1 MIGSE
6 TTQAG
11 MQASAQA
18 AAQTG
23 GAGSGGGGKQILEL
37 RRYTFASPQKRE
49 AFENFIGSGMIPALN
64 RQGIQPVGA
73 FKMLRADNPQ
83 AAFDGDTG
91 PDLFVL
97 LPHNTMDSVLA
108 LEARLAADTTYG
120 KVLAALKDEP
130 KDAAYLRYQ
139 SLLMLAFDDCPKVEV
154 PTRAAGRVLQLRVY
168 ESHNAERGALKVR
181 MFNEGGEIR
190 IFREVGMNPVFFGQ
204 AFSGE
209 KLPNLTYLL
218 GFEDEATMK
227 SAWDKFG
234 KHPDWE
240 KLKNEPRYK
249 DTVSNITNIV
259 LRPVTGSQV

>member
-6 TTQAG
+6 TA
-11 MQASAQA
+11 QASAQA
-18 AAQTG
+18 TTQKT
-23 GAGSGGGGKQILEL
+23 AGSGGGKQILEL
-37 RRYTFASPQKRE
+37 RRYTFASPQKRD
-49 AFENFIGSGMIPALN
+49 AFERFIGRGMIPALN

-73 FKMLRADNPQ
+73 FKMTRTDNPH
-83 AAFDGDTG
+83 ATFEGDTG

-97 LPHNTMDSVLA
+97 LPHNTLDSVLT
-108 LEARLAADTTYG
+108 LEARLAADATYRTA
-120 KVLAALKDEP
+120 LAALKDEP

-139 SLLMLAFDDCPKVEV
+139 SSLMHAFDDCPRVEV

-204 AFSGE
+204 AFTGE

-218 GFEDEATMK
+218 GFEDEAAMK

-249 DTVSNITNIV
+249 DTVSNITNLV